1 MNGLLV
7 IDKPGGMTSHDVVNR
22 LRKITGEKSIGHL
35 GTLDPMA
42 TGVLPMLLGK
52 FTRLAQY
59 FSTAEKSYT
68 GTIRFGFATD
78 TYDAEGECISEMVEP
93 ALTLEQVRTAGARF
107 HGVMEQLPPPFSAKK
122 IDGTPAY
129 KLARAGKPV
138 ALKKARVEIFS
149 FDIVSCE
156 GAVAA
161 FAMRISAGGY
171 VRSVAHEMGQE
182 LGCGAHLASLRRTQ
196 AGVFTLE
203 EAHTLD
209 ELAERTG
216 RRGRAGGEVRA
227 SANAF
232 TGDACGGSRY
242 VRTGATTQWSTGESA
257 GVLRRSASEGV
268 CRTARAG
275 GNCTAG
281 GGNAVSAGGGDGM
294 RGSEL
299 RMGESAQRLSN
310 GRSAGRSVF
319 AMIRDPLAVGWIPS
333 PWMVPGTCTRSL

>member
-22 LRKITGEKSIGHL
+22 LRKLTGEKSIGHL

-78 TYDAEGECISEMVEP
+78 TYDAEGECMGERVEP
-93 ALTLEQVRTAGARF
+93 VLTLEQVRMAASRF
-107 HGVMEQLPPPFSAKK
+107 SGVMEQLPPPFSAKK

-138 ALKKARVEIFS
+138 TLKKARVEIFS
-149 FDIVSCE
+149 FAITGVRDSE
-156 GAVAA
+156 AE

-171 VRSVAHEMGQE
+171 VRSVAHELGQD
-182 LGCGAHLASLRRTQ
+182 LGCGAHLASLRRIQ

-203 EAHTLD
+203 DAHGLD
-209 ELAERTG
+209 ELSALTG
-216 RRGRAGGEVRA
+216 NVD
-227 SANAF
+227 AF
-232 TGDACGGSRY
+232 TARCMHP
-242 VRTGATTQWSTGESA
+242 RTLLPEMP
-257 GVLRRSASEGV
+257 
-268 CRTARAG
+268 
-275 GNCTAG
+275 
-281 GGNAVSAGGGDGM
+281 AVGGDMYALG
-294 RGSEL
+294 RL
-299 RMGESAQRLSN
+299 RNGAQANLPEYSD
-310 GRSAGRSVF
+310 APLVKVF
-319 AMIRDPLAVGWIPS
+319 AGQRELVGIARR
-333 PWMVPGTCTRSL
+333 VVGTLFQPITVFSGQ